1 MSATPIGTFNQKIQ
15 CQEIPLTTAP
25 PTSGPKATA
34 SPAMP
39 LHAPMNAPRRLAG
52 TPALRIVSVNGV
64 TLAPPTP
71 CAARAAMSAPAAG
84 ARAAAADEAAK
95 QNRPTAGIR

>member
-1 MSATPIGTFNQKIQ
+1 MSAMPIGTFSQKIQ

-39 LHAPMNAPRRLAG
+39 LHAPMKRTALFAG
-52 TPALRIVSVNGV
+52 TPALRIVSVSG
-64 TLAPPTP
+64 
-71 CAARAAMSAPAAG
+71 
-84 ARAAAADEAAK
+84 
-95 QNRPTAGIR
+95 